1 MEALLVNSQEY
12 LQLNQ
17 IWMIKFQVPCDILQP
32 FILFYWCQHS
42 SKQQNQS
49 CLEEHR
55 KVIFCWTLWKRFWTL
70 LGYRAPNEECIL
82 LKDSSKLSTL
92 SFLLN
97 VKSFCRFSSFYPWLA
112 RTFTCSHQ
120 LTFTA
125 NLLKWCIRSSSLN
138 TLVLQGISAFYRLLI
153 YCIFGK
159 HMTQIADSNP
169 PPPLKHLLPPRVP
182 LDFINLL
189 WHFWYLAASIDS
201 KDACKL

>member
-1 MEALLVNSQEY
+1 
-12 LQLNQ
+12 
-17 IWMIKFQVPCDILQP
+17 MIKFQVPCDILQP
-32 FILFYWCQHS
+32 FILFYWCQYS

-97 VKSFCRFSSFYPWLA
+97 VKAFCRFSSFYPWLA

-125 NLLKWCIRSSSLN
+125 NLLKWCIRSK
-138 TLVLQGISAFYRLLI
+138 FLLWENL
-153 YCIFGK
+153 
-159 HMTQIADSNP
+159 SVS
-169 PPPLKHLLPPRVP
+169 HLLSLSSSWCAPSFSHLR
-182 LDFINLL
+182 NLWNGWGWGQL
-189 WHFWYLAASIDS
+189 YAPFSHISRNVSDHLKLLQQATTHFQQN
-201 KDACKL
+201 KQQ